1 MKRIDIQADAKL
13 EDVLQE
19 AKKEDVVLMRNG
31 HAVALLTDFDDEEMY
46 WYARERDP
54 EFIASIARARE
65 QAGKGETVT
74 HEDLKGQLGIE

>member
-1 MKRIDIQADAKL
+1 MKKIDIQGDAKL

-46 WYARERDP
+46 ARERDP
-54 EFIASIARARE
+54 DFIASIVRARE
-65 QAGKGETVT
+65 QAAKGETVT
-74 HEDLKGQLGIE
+74 HEDLKRELGID

>member
-1 MKRIDIQADAKL
+1 MKKIDIQADAKL
-13 EDVLQE
+13 EDVVRE

-54 EFIASIARARE
+54 DFIASIARARE
-65 QAGKGETVT
+65 QAAKGDTVT
-74 HEDLKGQLGIE
+74 HEDLKRQLGIE